1 MLKSQELHSATEKN
15 NPTKSK
21 RQLAAKRTTA
31 QVSRWLHIYLS
42 MVSFVIVLFF
52 SVTGLTLNHADY
64 LAGEVKTTTEK
75 GKLNVAWVNA
85 TDTLHIA
92 KLEVVEYLRK
102 TNNIKGELSEFRID
116 DAECSLSFKGPG
128 YGADVFIDR
137 ATGAYEL
144 SLMRAGMLPRPLHF
158 AGSFA
163 KLRFLSVRAKM
174 EVARGLL
181 AVRRDY
187 QCRQDLDQITMLDW
201 LQEKRQGSQAV
212 ERFWRQVLVSA
223 VLKILG

>member
-15 NPTKSK
+15 KQQKSK
-21 RQLAAKRTTA
+21 RQLALRRNIA
-31 QVSRWLHIYLS
+31 QTSRWLHIYLS

-64 LAGEVKTTTEK
+64 FAGELKTTTEK

-85 TDTLHIA
+85 SDTLRIA

-102 TNNIKGELSEFRID
+102 TNNVKGELSEFRID

-137 ATGAYEL
+137 STGEYEL
-144 SLMRAGMLPRPLHF
+144 SLMRAGAVAVLNDLHK
-158 AGSFA
+158 G
-163 KLRFLSVRAKM
+163 
-174 EVARGLL
+174 
-181 AVRRDY
+181 RDSGKAWAWVI
-187 QCRQDLDQITMLDW
+187 D
-201 LQEKRQGSQAV
+201 A
-212 ERFWRQVLVSA
+212 SA
-223 VLKILG
+223 VLMTLVSLTGLILILYIKRKRVSGLTWAVIGLLLCWLVYALWVK

>member
-64 LAGEVKTTTEK
+64 FAGEVKTTTEK

-144 SLMRAGMLPRPLHF
+144 SLMRAGTVGILNDLHKGRDSGK
-158 AGSFA
+158 AWAWVIDISAILMTLVSVTGLILILYIKRKRISGLTWA
-163 KLRFLSVRAKM
+163 VIGLLLSVL
-174 EVARGLL
+174 V
-181 AVRRDY
+181 Y
-187 QCRQDLDQITMLDW
+187 
-201 LQEKRQGSQAV
+201 
-212 ERFWRQVLVSA
+212 VLWV
-223 VLKILG
+223 K